1 MPTTRPIQ
9 KFLVAIAI
17 ISYLAAVACGVALV
31 FFDAIMSDPIAASF
45 MASIVFFIGVG
56 VVLQVIGTVN
66 LPDLRVD
73 R

>member
-1 MPTTRPIQ
+1 
-9 KFLVAIAI
+9 LVAIAI

>member
-1 MPTTRPIQ
+1 MPTQRPFQ
-9 KFLVAIAI
+9 KLLLAIAI
-17 ISYLAAVACGVALV
+17 LSYLAAAACGVGV
-31 FFDAIMSDPIAASF
+31 IFFKDSLSDPVAASL

-66 LPDLRVD
+66 LPDLRVG